1 MSKKTAIQTNTD
13 KKRKII
19 AVFSLLLFAAI
30 FIVLTIVVSGR
41 FDELASDPHIFREW
55 ISSFGIWGKAVFIG
69 LAALQVV
76 LAVIPG
82 GPVQIASGYTFGIIE
97 GSVLCVIGIQLGS
110 AVAFLLARHLG
121 VKVIELFFSKEKI
134 ESLSFLKDS
143 KKLDLIVFIC
153 FLIPGAPKDL
163 LTYVCGITKIGW
175 SKFMIL
181 TTVARIPSIVV
192 SVISGNALIEENYLS
207 AIIIIASLVICS
219 GIGFFAYHK
228 MTAQK

>member
-55 ISSFGIWGKAVFIG
+55 ISSFGIWGKA
-69 LAALQVV
+69 VV